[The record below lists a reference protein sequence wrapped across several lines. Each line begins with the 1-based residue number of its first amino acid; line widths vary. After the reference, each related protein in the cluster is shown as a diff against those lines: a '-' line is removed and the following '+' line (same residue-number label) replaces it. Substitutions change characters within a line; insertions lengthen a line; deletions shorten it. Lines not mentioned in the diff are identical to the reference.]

1 MEKIFRQIE
10 SFKNIQMD
18 TVLFEG
24 RYPILFT
31 CTDEERVFLFICCL
45 VSAQK
50 VKWIGT
56 ETDYDRLIALLE
68 NKVTIRETF
77 LEGKKGK
84 YIIQFD
90 GTTTDFEMV
99 DRYQIPEQLL
109 PTAGEYMDAEEGEY
123 SEEIAAFKQRKKRST
138 VRIKPRR
145 SIYRAFSF
153 KKEKIVLTEEDF
165 PVMPEKERAIF
176 MIRTIRDMNI
186 VQV

>member
-1 MEKIFRQIE
+1 
-10 SFKNIQMD
+10 
-18 TVLFEG
+18 
-24 RYPILFT
+24 
-31 CTDEERVFLFICCL
+31 
-45 VSAQK
+45 
-50 VKWIGT
+50 
-56 ETDYDRLIALLE
+56 
-68 NKVTIRETF
+68 
-77 LEGKKGK
+77 
-84 YIIQFD
+84 
-90 GTTTDFEMV
+90 
-99 DRYQIPEQLL
+99 
-109 PTAGEYMDAEEGEY
+109 MDAEEGEY